1 MKVIHGWLFMSSLM
15 LMFMFGYLYLR
26 EVLKAYNVALDWIT
40 VAIVMWNFGVVG
52 IISIHWKGPLFLQQ
66 VNTEIVFR
74 NMILVRSNFVI

>member
-1 MKVIHGWLFMSSLM
+1 MKVIHGWLFLSSLM

-40 VAIVMWNFGVVG
+40 LAIVMWNFGVVG

-66 VNTEIVFR
+66 VKNWKIFAK
-74 NMILVRSNFVI
+74 I